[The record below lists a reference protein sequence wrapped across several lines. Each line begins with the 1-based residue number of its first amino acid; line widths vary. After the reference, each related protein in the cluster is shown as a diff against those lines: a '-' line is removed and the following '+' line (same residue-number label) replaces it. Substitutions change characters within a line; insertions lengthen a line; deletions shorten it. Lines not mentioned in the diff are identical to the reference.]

1 METGK
6 GRQQFP
12 FLKRHGGERT
22 IDTLRFLKY
31 LMKGY
36 DFTTRR
42 FEITKKLKPFI
53 NFYVLMDN
61 DFGVLVA
68 CETNHIKQSN
78 IKIVKW
84 LPK

>member
-1 METGK
+1 
-6 GRQQFP
+6 
-12 FLKRHGGERT
+12 
-22 IDTLRFLKY
+22 
-31 LMKGY
+31 MKGY

>member
-1 METGK
+1 VETGK

-12 FLKRHGGERT
+12 FLKRQGGERA

-42 FEITKKLKPFI
+42 FEIRKKLQISFKLLCFSGQSLQ
-53 NFYVLMDN
+53 FYSFSLN
-61 DFGVLVA
+61 YEA
-68 CETNHIKQSN
+68 CETNHFNSLTLK
-78 IKIVKW
+78 
-84 LPK
+84 